1 METKVWDNS
10 FSKEDVEVLVGRAL
24 TEAEW
29 DSVVD
34 ALYNDDDLYNEMA
47 TKITDIALDMVGIE

>member
-24 TEAEW
+24 TAIEW

-34 ALYNDDDLYNEMA
+34 ALYNDDDLYTEMSA
-47 TKITDIALDMVGIE
+47 RVADIALDTVGVE

>member
-47 TKITDIALDMVGIE
+47 TKITDIALDTVGVE

>member
-24 TEAEW
+24 TEVEW

-34 ALYNDDDLYNEMA
+34 ALYNDDDLYNEMSIKVA
-47 TKITDIALDMVGIE
+47 DIALDTIGVE

>member
-24 TEAEW
+24 TAVEW

-34 ALYNDDDLYNEMA
+34 ALYNDDDLYTEMSA
-47 TKITDIALDMVGIE
+47 RVADIALDTVGVE